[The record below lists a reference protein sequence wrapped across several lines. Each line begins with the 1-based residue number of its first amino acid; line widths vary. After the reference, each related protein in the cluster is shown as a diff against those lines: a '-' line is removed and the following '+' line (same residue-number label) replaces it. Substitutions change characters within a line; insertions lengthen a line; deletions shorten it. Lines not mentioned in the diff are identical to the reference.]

1 MVVPAAVS
9 GPERVAAIYLRGVA
23 GRRPRVPIEMDK
35 LEAAAE
41 RSMSPQAFAYV
52 AAGAGSEATKRANTE
67 SFERWRIVP
76 RMLRDVSSRDT
87 SVELFGRR
95 IATPLMLSPVGVLE
109 MAHRDADEAVAR
121 AAAAE
126 GVPMIFSNQ
135 ASVPM
140 ETCAAAMGDAL
151 RWFQLYWSTS
161 DELVESLV
169 GRAEAC
175 GCEAIVV
182 TLDTTMLGWR
192 SRDLATAYLPF
203 LRGKGIA
210 QYVSDPVF
218 QRLIED
224 APDGP
229 GAPAPRP
236 NLAALSTLIQL
247 VHRYPDRFLPALR
260 SGKARRAVER
270 FVQIYS
276 RPSLTWDDLPFLRQR
291 TKLPIVL
298 KGILHPDD
306 ARRAVDT
313 GMDGILVSNHG
324 GRQVDGAIPTIE
336 ALPGV
341 VEAVDG
347 RVPVLLDSGVR
358 GGADIFKAV
367 ALGATAVCIGRPY
380 LWGLAVAGEAGV
392 REVLSNFAADFDLT
406 MGLAGCN
413 SVSEIGP
420 DSLIRP
426 PA

>member
-1 MVVPAAVS
+1 MS
-9 GPERVAAIYLRGVA
+9 GPERVAAIYLRGV
-23 GRRPRVPIEMDK
+23 GGHRPRVPIEMSK

-52 AAGAGSEATKRANTE
+52 AAGAGNESTKRANEE

-76 RMLRDVSSRDT
+76 RMLRDVSQRDT

-95 IATPLMLSPVGVLE
+95 IPSPLLLSPVGVLE
-109 MAHRDADEAVAR
+109 MAHRDADTAAAR
-121 AAAAE
+121 AAAGE

-140 ETCAAAMGDAL
+140 EICADAMGEGP
-151 RWFQLYWSTS
+151 RWFQLYWSAS
-161 DELVESLV
+161 NDLVESLV

-192 SRDLATAYLPF
+192 ARDLAVGYLPF

-218 QRLIED
+218 QGLIED
-224 APDGP
+224 RPAGP
-229 GAPAPRP
+229 PTPTPRP
-236 NLAALSTLIQL
+236 NLAALGTLIQ
-247 VHRYPDRFLPALR
+247 VVRRYPDRFWPALR

-276 RPSLTWDDLPFLRQR
+276 RPSLTWEDLPFLRER
-291 TKLPIVL
+291 TKLPVVL

-306 ARRAVDT
+306 ACRAVDA

-336 ALPGV
+336 ALPAV
-341 VEAVDG
+341 VEAVGG

-358 GGADIFKAV
+358 GGADIFKAL
-367 ALGATAVCIGRPY
+367 ALGATATCIGRPY
-380 LWGLAVAGEAGV
+380 LWGLAAAGERGV
-392 REVLSNFAADFDLT
+392 REVLRNFVADFDLT
-406 MGLAGCN
+406 MGLAGCR
-413 SVSEIGP
+413 SVAEIGP
-420 DSLIRP
+420 ESLVRAP
-426 PA
+426 G

>member
-1 MVVPAAVS
+1 MTDA
-9 GPERVAAIYLRGVA
+9 GPERVAAIYLRGVG
-23 GRRPRVPIEMDK
+23 GRRPRVPIEMDA

-41 RSMSPQAFAYV
+41 RAMSPQAFAYV
-52 AAGAGSEATKRANTE
+52 AAGAGNESTKRANE
-67 SFERWRIVP
+67 ASFGRWRIVP
-76 RMLRDVSSRDT
+76 RMLRDVSRRDT

-95 IATPLMLSPVGVLE
+95 IAAPLMLSPVGVLE
-109 MAHRDADEAVAR
+109 MAHRDADAAAAR

-140 ETCAAAMGDAL
+140 EACAEAMGPSP

-161 DELVESLV
+161 NELVESLV

-192 SRDLATAYLPF
+192 ARDLAMGYLPF

-210 QYVSDPVF
+210 QYTSDPVF

-224 APDGP
+224 GAGGT

-236 NLAALSTLIQL
+236 NLAALGTLIQL
-247 VHRYPDRFLPALR
+247 VRRYPDRFWPALR

-276 RPSLTWDDLPFLRQR
+276 RPSLTWDDLPFLRER
-291 TKLPIVL
+291 TRLPIVL

-306 ARRAVDT
+306 ARKAIDA

-324 GRQVDGAIPTIE
+324 GRQVDGAIATID
-336 ALPGV
+336 ALPGI
-341 VEAVDG
+341 VEAVGG
-347 RVPVLLDSGVR
+347 RVPVLLDSGIR
-358 GGADIFKAV
+358 GGADMFKAL
-367 ALGATAVCIGRPY
+367 ALGAAAVCIGRPY
-380 LWGLAVAGEAGV
+380 LWGLAVAGESGV
-392 REVLSNFAADFDLT
+392 REVLRNLIADFDLT
-406 MGLAGCN
+406 MGLAGCR
-413 SVSEIGP
+413 SVAEIGP
-420 DSLIRP
+420 ETLARAP
-426 PA
+426 G